1 MGSKLKGLFVNG
13 TLKIF
18 SLMPMKKII
27 LFESSPD
34 FACNTFPVYE
44 ALKNSETLD
53 KDWRFMWF
61 ISNEKF
67 IPDGFS
73 KKDTV
78 YLTPSGIKETLR
90 HLYYR
95 AVCAAMIT
103 ANRNKNP
110 VRKRQLTVFLGH
122 GSSVKRTKGIYETGH
137 KIDYVLCQAPFFD
150 DILCYQFDVKPSQLI
165 HTGYPRCDELYH
177 SCPKAR
183 EVFSMPEGSKLVMWL
198 PTYRKH
204 RNQTME
210 QEGSAGIPLIR
221 NNEALESLNEAL
233 ERLNITLVLKP
244 HPAEDLSAFKLSEDG
259 RFKVITDEFL
269 AKNKLRLYQVLSEAD
284 GLITDY
290 SSVFYDFLLCDKPLA
305 ITTDDAE
312 GYKNTRGF
320 AFDVVSLFSKAAA
333 EMPDIPSLFR
343 FLESVSL
350 GTDDKKDGRKEVRD
364 LTSQY
369 QDDCS
374 AERTAKFIIEKLK
387 I

>member
-1 MGSKLKGLFVNG
+1 MGSKLKNLIVDGV
-13 TLKIF
+13 LKAF
-18 SLMPMKKII
+18 SLLPMKKII

-34 FACNTFPVYE
+34 FACNTYPVYE
-44 ALKNSETLD
+44 ALKNSKELGE
-53 KDWRFMWF
+53 KWRLMWF

-73 KKDTV
+73 KKDTI
-78 YLTPSGIKETLR
+78 YLTPNGLKETLR

-95 AVCAAMIT
+95 AVSAAMIT

-150 DILCYQFDVKPSQLI
+150 DILCYQFDVTPAQLI

-183 EVFSMPEGSKLVMWL
+183 EIFSLPKDSKLVMWL

-204 RNQTME
+204 KNQTME
-210 QEGSAGIPLIR
+210 QEGSAGIPIIKTK
-221 NNEALESLNEAL
+221 EAFNALSDFLEKN
-233 ERLNITLVLKP
+233 NITLVLKP
-244 HPAEDLSAFKLSEDG
+244 HPAEDLSAFEFSREG

-269 AKNKLRLYQVLSEAD
+269 AENKLRLYQILSEAD
-284 GLITDY
+284 AMITDY
-290 SSVFYDFLLCDKPLA
+290 SSVFYDFLICDKPVA

-320 AFDVVSLFSKAAA
+320 AFDVVTFFSKAAV
-333 EMPDIPSLFR
+333 ELPDVSSLYKL
-343 FLESVSL
+343 LEEISKGV
-350 GTDDKKDGRKEVRD
+350 DNKKEGRKELRD
-364 LTSQY
+364 ITSQY
-369 QDDCS
+369 QDDRS
-374 AERTAKFIIEKLK
+374 AERMAKFIIEKLK
-387 I
+387 A

>member
-1 MGSKLKGLFVNG
+1 MGSLKNAIVNG
-13 TLKIF
+13 ALKIF
-18 SLMPMKKII
+18 SILPMKKVI

-44 ALKNSETLD
+44 ALKNSKELG
-53 KDWRFMWF
+53 KDWRLMWF

-78 YLTPSGIKETLR
+78 YLTPSGLKETLR

-95 AVCAAMIT
+95 ATAAAMVT
-103 ANRNKNP
+103 ANRNKDP

-150 DILCYQFDVKPSQLI
+150 DILCYQFDVTKSQLI

-183 EVFSMPEGSKLVMWL
+183 EIFSMPEDSKLIMWL

-210 QEGSAGIPLIR
+210 QEGSAGIPLIKSK
-221 NNEALESLNEAL
+221 EAVIELTKVLEKM
-233 ERLNITLVLKP
+233 NITLVLKP
-244 HPAEDLSAFKLSEDG
+244 HPAEDLSAFELSEDG
-259 RFKVITDEFL
+259 RFKIITDEFL

-290 SSVFYDFLLCDKPLA
+290 SSVFYDFLLCDKPVA

-320 AFDVVSLFSKAAA
+320 AFDVVTFFSKAAV
-333 EMPDIPSLFR
+333 EMPDAPSLYK
-343 FLESVSL
+343 FLEDVSL
-350 GTDDKKDGRKEVRD
+350 GIDNKKEGRKEIRD

-369 QDDCS
+369 QDDRS
-374 AERTAKFIIEKLK
+374 AERTAKFIIENLK